1 MYLQG
6 SHHCGGSGQMLQT
19 AIDNRIKRASHE
31 TSDDSLYL
39 LDLVMVGAVTH
50 FFFFKF
56 PIPEMVTGIQREVS
70 KMICMISETTN
81 ITVNVPHKLSKGW
94 GN

>member
-50 FFFFKF
+50 FFF
-56 PIPEMVTGIQREVS
+56 
-70 KMICMISETTN
+70 
-81 ITVNVPHKLSKGW
+81 
-94 GN
+94 

>member
-50 FFFFKF
+50 FFFLNFLSQKWLQAYK
-56 PIPEMVTGIQREVS
+56 ERSQR
-70 KMICMISETTN
+70 
-81 ITVNVPHKLSKGW
+81 
-94 GN
+94 